1 MTITAIPKPRTF
13 NADLA
18 RLPAA
23 LLPLTMSNRWVIWKW
38 EKRAEKVGNLKWTK
52 PPYQPRYPNQLA
64 KSDDPMTWGSYAD
77 AIP

>member
-38 EKRAEKVGNLKWTK
+38 EQRADKVGNL
-52 PPYQPRYPNQLA
+52 PSRLI
-64 KSDDPMTWGSYAD
+64 SRG
-77 AIP
+77 IPISLPSPTIP